1 MLQSRKQSYLK
12 EKLKQALTSTFKV
25 ISDDFNITDKIE
37 KNKKSDKY
45 DFYEF
50 QNLKNKNDF
59 IKARAESGIHFLGYG
74 FQEDTERIYIVEEL
88 ESPDAAEKLFAKFE
102 NYPEEMGVDLSSVQ
116 IIPLED

>member
-1 MLQSRKQSYLK
+1 MKRI
-12 EKLKQALTSTFKV
+12 V
-25 ISDDFNITDKIE
+25 IVKPTKGYAHWKNAIE
-37 KNKKSDKY
+37 G
-45 DFYEF
+45 ETH
-50 QNLKNKNDF
+50 

>member
-1 MLQSRKQSYLK
+1 MKQIVIVKPTKRKTHWK
-12 EKLKQALTSTFKV
+12 NA
-25 ISDDFNITDKIE
+25 IE
-37 KNKKSDKY
+37 G
-45 DFYEF
+45 ETH
-50 QNLKNKNDF
+50 
-59 IKARAESGIHFLGYG
+59 IKARPESGIHFLGYG

>member
-1 MLQSRKQSYLK
+1 MKQI
-12 EKLKQALTSTFKV
+12 V
-25 ISDDFNITDKIE
+25 IVKPTKGYAHWKNAIE
-37 KNKKSDKY
+37 G
-45 DFYEF
+45 EIH
-50 QNLKNKNDF
+50 

-88 ESPDAAEKLFAKFE
+88 ESPDAAEKLYAKFE

>member
-1 MLQSRKQSYLK
+1 MKQI
-12 EKLKQALTSTFKV
+12 V
-25 ISDDFNITDKIE
+25 IVKPTKGYVHWKNAIE
-37 KNKKSDKY
+37 G
-45 DFYEF
+45 ETH
-50 QNLKNKNDF
+50 
-59 IKARAESGIHFLGYG
+59 IKARAESEIHFLGYG